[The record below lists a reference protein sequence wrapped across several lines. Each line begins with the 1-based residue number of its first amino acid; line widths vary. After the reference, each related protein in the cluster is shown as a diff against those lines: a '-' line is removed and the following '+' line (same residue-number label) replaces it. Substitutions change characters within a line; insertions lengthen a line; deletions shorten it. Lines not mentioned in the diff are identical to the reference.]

1 MKIIKI
7 LCLMV
12 VISTLG
18 EWSIKALEA
27 GLLTGMTDGMELAL
41 NLEALKNKH
50 KYRGKLRSTSN
61 KFFST
66 KNLEKNSYSGGREP
80 YNSDKKILSQNKVNN
95 STLDKNLKNNI
106 PLKNENN
113 LKQISED
120 IPDMPIYFQGWLK
133 YLKIREN
140 PEGGT
145 NKPRQFYK
153 NDLYELQMK
162 PYQNKIINF
171 TETADEFGPTLIPSD
186 LHFFAILYKN
196 TLSILSSRDDTLQRT
211 IDVLNI
217 DDIKPIP
224 DSNNFIGGVRDFGT
238 FSEGSCFRVLSKEPL
253 EPFVMSQEILEPEK
267 GINRKWVF
275 CFDNFSKKEFVMKLL
290 IKLKL
295 KKQHKLGIYVEI
307 DNKGKYKEPGK
318 NGVMELSK
326 DNVFLGGNHTP
337 KDGYW
342 ILLQDWSQ
350 CTLKCGGGE
359 QYQQLVCV
367 PPKDNGK
374 PCQGPSIRKRPCNTQ
389 PCPSIIRQDEN
400 KGKINDLNFIS
411 GFGSITNP
419 DGTEKKSTE
428 KKLPPVIRMMTISNR
443 PARYDKCHVKEGD
456 ALMLRILN
464 SEISNKQNL
473 QESNIPVKI
482 IMNDKTFSIFQDDQ
496 MKNLIKTIRLKESA
510 FFRVLTNPR
519 CFILKTK
526 SGEKTQLC
534 QLSAKSPNDWVEE
547 WDYDFNL
554 FKYQCYKPRSLSET
568 AMHVEEEKKLQKE
581 FNKHVDQIKLE
592 IVRKKTREIKK
603 KFEEEEQVTF
613 LQKMEKI
620 KESSFKAIE
629 KENML
634 ERLIEKEEV
643 KKEEEENSEMQE
655 QIEKE
660 EKKKECLRRA
670 IKEKQLEDQFN
681 INKMR
686 FIEKIKEI
694 QTDAKKEIARKR
706 DEIRKKIMDMRKRQ
720 GKH

>member
-12 VISTLG
+12 VVTTLG
-18 EWSIKALEA
+18 EWSTEALEA
-27 GLLTGMTDGMELAL
+27 GILTGMTDGMELAL

-50 KYRGKLRSTSN
+50 KYRGKFKSSLNNFYSTKKLENYSNGSTREPFNSN
-61 KFFST
+61 K
-66 KNLEKNSYSGGREP
+66 KIEP
-80 YNSDKKILSQNKVNN
+80 QNKINK
-95 STLDKNLKNNI
+95 STLDKNKNNSTM
-106 PLKNENN
+106 NN
-113 LKQISED
+113 LNNPKPIIED

-133 YLKIREN
+133 YLKIKEN
-140 PEGGT
+140 PEVGT

-153 NDLYELQMK
+153 NDLYDLQMK
-162 PYQNKIINF
+162 PYQNKIFNF

-186 LHFFAILYKN
+186 LHFFAIVYKN
-196 TLSILSSRDDTLQRT
+196 TISILSSRDDTLHRT

-238 FSEGSCFRVLSKEPL
+238 FSEGSCFRVLTKEPL

-267 GINRKWVF
+267 AVNRKWVF
-275 CFDNFSKKEFVMKLL
+275 CFDNINRKEYVMKLI

-295 KKQHKLGIYVEI
+295 KKQHNLGIYVEI
-307 DNKGKYKEPGK
+307 DKKGKYKETGK
-318 NGVMELSK
+318 NGVMDLSK
-326 DNVFLGGNHTP
+326 DNVFKGGSKTP

-367 PPKDNGK
+367 PPKENGK
-374 PCQGPSIRKRPCNTQ
+374 PCEGPSIRKRPCNSQ
-389 PCPSIIRQDEN
+389 PCPSINRQDVN
-400 KGKINDLNFIS
+400 NGNINDLNFIS
-411 GFGSITNP
+411 GFGSMTNP
-419 DGTEKKSTE
+419 DGTINKSKE
-428 KKLPPVIRMMTISNR
+428 KKLPPIMKMMSISNR
-443 PARYDKCHVKEGD
+443 PARYDKCHIKEGD
-456 ALMLRILN
+456 ALMQKIPN
-464 SEISNKQNL
+464 SESSNNQNL
-473 QESNIPVKI
+473 QQTNVPVKI
-482 IMNDKTFSIFQDDQ
+482 VMNDKTFSIFQDDQ
-496 MKNLIKTIRLKESA
+496 MKNLIKTITLKESV
-510 FFRVLTNPR
+510 FYRVLTNPE

-526 SGEKTQLC
+526 SGEKTQIC
-534 QLSAKSPNDWVEE
+534 QLSAKSPKDWVEE

-554 FKYQCYKPRSLSET
+554 FKYQCYKSRSLSEIT
-568 AMHVEEEKKLQKE
+568 INVEQEKKIKKE
-581 FNKHVDQIKLE
+581 FTQNVDKIKLE

-603 KFEEEEQVTF
+603 HFEDDEQVTF
-613 LQKMEKI
+613 LQKMEKV

-629 KENML
+629 KEEML

-643 KKEEEENSEMQE
+643 KKEEEENSEMQL
-655 QIEKE
+655 QIQKE
-660 EKKKECLRRA
+660 EKKRECLQRA

-681 INKMR
+681 INKLR

-720 GKH
+720 GKD